1 MKTMKQLQRSE
12 TRSIEET
19 VTNRLNMRKFRLSF
33 VLITLISISSLFFS
47 SCKKKDKSP
56 AEQLK
61 GMWILDKAELI
72 TNDIVLDDSTQ
83 YFLSL
88 NITSGESKLV
98 SNLLSGPDKVDG
110 SWSLSNDT
118 INFTYKIPHFV
129 VPVDSTVIQND
140 ENGNSTV
147 GYFFKGILVGTASD
161 EIISME
167 NALRFAKIISKDEQ
181 HLTIYVNN
189 LGTLYLTKEVLEKPG
204 ISFISVLRGLLGM
217 AFLLCLAWVFSSNR
231 KAIDWSLVAKGVGL
245 QFIIAILLLY
255 VPGVA
260 DAFDFISKGFLK
272 VISYT
277 DDGFNFLFGSFI
289 TGEVGEPLYTFAF
302 KILPTIIFF
311 SALMSL
317 FYYWGILQKIVY
329 GFAWLMKRFM
339 NLSGAES
346 MAAAGNVFLGQTEA
360 PLLIKPYLLGMTKSE
375 VMCLM
380 TGGMATIAGGVLASY
395 IGFLGGDDP
404 EQQIAFARHL
414 LTASIISAPAAI
426 VAAKILVP
434 ETEDFNK
441 NLTINKDKIGTNALE
456 AISNG
461 TTDGLKLAVNVGAT
475 LLVFIA
481 LMALANGL
489 LGYVGR
495 IGGLN
500 EWIASNTAYD
510 QLSFQF
516 LLGYAGYPIVWMM
529 GFESN
534 DCVFVGEL
542 LGQKTVI
549 NEYIAYN
556 RLAEMKRDG
565 LLSEKSIVMATY
577 MLCGF
582 ANFASIGIQI
592 GGIGALVPSRKG
604 LLSQLGVKAL
614 IGGTIA
620 CLLTAVVVGMTM

>member
-1 MKTMKQLQRSE
+1 MR
-12 TRSIEET
+12 
-19 VTNRLNMRKFRLSF
+19 RLRFSL
-33 VLITLISISSLFFS
+33 LIAFIAAFGLTTLN
-47 SCKKKDKSP
+47 SCNNKKKSP
-56 AEQLK
+56 EEQLK
-61 GMWILDKAELI
+61 GMWLLDKAELI
-72 TNDIVLDDSTQ
+72 SDNASFSDSTE

-88 NITSGESKLV
+88 NITSGERKLV
-98 SNLLSGPDKVDG
+98 SNILSGTDKVEG
-110 SWSLSNDT
+110 TWSLKNDT
-118 INFTYKIPHFV
+118 IDFKYSIPYFNL
-129 VPVDSTVIQND
+129 PVDSTVIHND
-140 ENGNSTV
+140 EKGSSTV
-147 GYFFKGILVGTASD
+147 EYYYRGTFIGSASN
-161 EIISME
+161 ENISME
-167 NALRFAKIISKDEQ
+167 NALRKAKIISKDDT
-181 HLTIYVNN
+181 HLTVYINN
-189 LGTLYLTKEVLEKPG
+189 LGTFHMSKEVIEKSG
-204 ISFISVLRGLLGM
+204 ISVISVLRGLMGM
-217 AFLLCLAWVFSSNR
+217 AFLLGLAWLFSSNR
-231 KAIDWSLVAKGVGL
+231 KAIDWTLVAKGVGL
-245 QFIIAILLLY
+245 QFVIAILLLY

-272 VISYT
+272 VIGYT
-277 DDGFNFLFGSFI
+277 DDGFEFLFGSFI
-289 TGEVGEPLYTFAF
+289 TGKVGEPLYTFAF

-329 GFAWLMKRFM
+329 AFAWLMKRFM

-404 EQQIAFARHL
+404 EQQVAFARHL

-434 ETEDFNK
+434 ETDEINK
-441 NLTINKDKIGTNALE
+441 NLSINKDKIGTNALE

-500 EWIASNTAYD
+500 EWIATNTSYD

-529 GFESN
+529 GFDSG

-556 RLAEMKRDG
+556 RLAEMKQEG